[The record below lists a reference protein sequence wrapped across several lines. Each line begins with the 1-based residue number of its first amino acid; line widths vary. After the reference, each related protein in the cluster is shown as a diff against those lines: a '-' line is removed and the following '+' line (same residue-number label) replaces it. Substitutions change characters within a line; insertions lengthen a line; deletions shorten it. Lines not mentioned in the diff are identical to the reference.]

1 MDDRVFTAVNGF
13 ARATPW
19 LHGFLRGY
27 ATYGVVL
34 FAVLL
39 GWGWWI
45 ARKQG
50 SGMPAALWAPLGT
63 LLAVAVNQ
71 PIVAAVAERRPYTV
85 LPHLLVLATPST
97 DASLPSDHATMAAAV
112 AAGLLLVDRRLG
124 AVAAVAALLMGFA
137 RVYIAAHYPQD
148 VLAGFAVGA
157 LVTLIGYVLV
167 RRLLNVLALRLEQTR
182 ARPLLTRPPGPG
194 VPAPRAA
201 AMRS

>member
-19 LHGFLRGY
+19 LHGFLVGY

-39 GWGWWI
+39 GWGWWS
-45 ARKQG
+45 ARQRG

-71 PIVAAVAERRPYTV
+71 PIVAAVAEPRPYTM
-85 LPHLLVLATPST
+85 LPHLLVLATPSA
-97 DASLPSDHATMAAAV
+97 DPSFPSDHATMAGAV

-124 AVAAVAALLMGFA
+124 AVAAVAAVLMGFA

-157 LVTLIGYVLV
+157 VVTVLGYVLV
-167 RRLLNVLALRLEQTR
+167 RRLLAVMVVRLEQTR
-182 ARPLLTRPPGPG
+182 VRPLQTP
-194 VPAPRAA
+194 VPAPVYPQNVPWR
-201 AMRS
+201 

>member
-1 MDDRVFTAVNGF
+1 MDDRIFTTVNAF

-19 LHGFLRGY
+19 LHGFLLGY
-27 ATYGVVL
+27 ASYGVVL

-45 ARKQG
+45 ARQRG
-50 SGMPAALWAPLGT
+50 SGMPAALWAPVGV

-71 PIVAAVAERRPYTV
+71 PIVAAVAEPRPYTV

-97 DASLPSDHATMAAAV
+97 DPSFPSDHATMAGAV

-124 AVAAVAALLMGFA
+124 AVAAVAAVLMGFA
-137 RVYIAAHYPQD
+137 RVYIGAHYPQD
-148 VLAGFAVGA
+148 VLAGFVVGA

-167 RRLLNVLALRLEQTR
+167 RGLLTVLVLRLEQTR
-182 ARPLLTRPPGPG
+182 ARPLLTPL
-194 VPAPRAA
+194 PAPAYPQTVQR
-201 AMRS
+201 R